1 MGIMNTIFGN
11 VSEMD
16 IASLQK
22 YSQAYK
28 ELLMKFGKKS
38 TKKR

>member
-16 IASLQK
+16 IASLHK
-22 YSQAYK
+22 IY
-28 ELLMKFGKKS
+28 GKTSKIRQ
-38 TKKR
+38 TNAM

>member
-22 YSQAYK
+22 SLAHCFVRENVLK
-28 ELLMKFGKKS
+28 GLIS
-38 TKKR
+38 

>member
-22 YSQAYK
+22 EFGA
-28 ELLMKFGKKS
+28 LLCEENVLKGLIS
-38 TKKR
+38 